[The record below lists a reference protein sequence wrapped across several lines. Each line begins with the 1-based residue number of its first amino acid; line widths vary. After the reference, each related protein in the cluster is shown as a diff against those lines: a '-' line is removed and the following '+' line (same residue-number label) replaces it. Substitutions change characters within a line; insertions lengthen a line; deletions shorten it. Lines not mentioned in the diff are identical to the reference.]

1 MNSNQIRCMLSNDK
15 KTRQKFI
22 DVMALDEF
30 KNFVKKNTLMKGLYV
45 VNSDDSRSPG
55 EHWF

>member
-15 KTRQKFI
+15 KTRQNFI

-45 VNSDDSRSPG
+45 VTVMIRDHQENIG
-55 EHWF
+55 F

>member
-1 MNSNQIRCMLSNDK
+1 MLSNDK
-15 KTRQKFI
+15 KTRQNFI

-45 VNSDDSRSPG
+45 VTVMIRDHQENIG
-55 EHWF
+55 F